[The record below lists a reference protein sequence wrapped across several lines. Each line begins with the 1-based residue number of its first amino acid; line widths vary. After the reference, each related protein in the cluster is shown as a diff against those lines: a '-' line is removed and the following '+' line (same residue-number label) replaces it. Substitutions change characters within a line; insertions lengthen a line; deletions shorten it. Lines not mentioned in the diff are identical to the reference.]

1 MVEQVTACAVRD
13 LSEFSN
19 STAAEED
26 NEPKPIAPVD
36 DVDQCLEAVADLAL
50 DIGYFSDLV
59 AAERRLA
66 MIRAWIERE
75 MARYEDL

>member
-1 MVEQVTACAVRD
+1 MVEPVSVCALREVSEPNFSDDPVSEVAPKAVLPIED
-13 LSEFSN
+13 L
-19 STAAEED
+19 
-26 NEPKPIAPVD
+26 
-36 DVDQCLEAVADLAL
+36 DQCLEAVADLAL

-66 MIRAWIERE
+66 MIRNWIQRE

>member
-1 MVEQVTACAVRD
+1 MVEQFAAVAARD
-13 LSEFSN
+13 LSETSYPKT
-19 STAAEED
+19 SEGET
-26 NEPKPIAPVD
+26 EPKPIAPVD
-36 DVDQCLEAVADLAL
+36 DIDQCLEAVADLAL

-66 MIRAWIERE
+66 MIRAWVQRE

>member
-1 MVEQVTACAVRD
+1 MVEQVAACAVRD
-13 LSEFSN
+13 LSDGSYSN
-19 STAAEED
+19 ESGGEI
-26 NEPKPIAPVD
+26 EPKPVAPID

-66 MIRAWIERE
+66 MIRAWVQRE

>member
-1 MVEQVTACAVRD
+1 MVEHVAACAVRD
-13 LSEFSN
+13 LSETN
-19 STAAEED
+19 YPAAPEGEA
-26 NEPKPIAPVD
+26 EPKPIAPVD
-36 DVDQCLEAVADLAL
+36 DIDQCLEAVADLAL

-66 MIRAWIERE
+66 MIRAWVQRE

>member
-1 MVEQVTACAVRD
+1 MVEQVAACAVRD
-13 LSEFSN
+13 LSDSSYSN
-19 STAAEED
+19 ESRGEV
-26 NEPKPIAPVD
+26 EPQPVAPID
-36 DVDQCLEAVADLAL
+36 DIDQCLEAVADLAL

-66 MIRAWIERE
+66 MIRAWVQRE

>member
-1 MVEQVTACAVRD
+1 MVEQVAAVAARD
-13 LSEFSN
+13 LSETSYP
-19 STAAEED
+19 TAPEGET
-26 NEPKPIAPVD
+26 EPKPIAPVD
-36 DVDQCLEAVADLAL
+36 DIDQCLEAVADLAL

-66 MIRAWIERE
+66 MIRAWVQRE

>member
-1 MVEQVTACAVRD
+1 MGEPVSVCAIRD
-13 LSEFSN
+13 LSNETYTGGS
-19 STAAEED
+19 EREV
-26 NEPKPIAPVD
+26 EPKIVAPID

-59 AAERRLA
+59 LAERRLA
-66 MIRAWIERE
+66 MIRQWLQRE

>member
-1 MVEQVTACAVRD
+1 MA
-13 LSEFSN
+13 
-19 STAAEED
+19 
-26 NEPKPIAPVD
+26 PID
-36 DVDQCLEAVADLAL
+36 DIDQCLEAVADLAL

-66 MIRAWIERE
+66 MIRAWVQRE

>member
-1 MVEQVTACAVRD
+1 MVEQAAACAVRD
-13 LSEFSN
+13 LSETSYP
-19 STAAEED
+19 SAPERDT
-26 NEPKPIAPVD
+26 EPKPIAPVD
-36 DVDQCLEAVADLAL
+36 DIDQCLEAVADLAL

-66 MIRAWIERE
+66 VIRAWIQRE

>member
-1 MVEQVTACAVRD
+1 MVEQVAICAVRD
-13 LSEFSN
+13 LSETSY
-19 STAAEED
+19 STAPEGET
-26 NEPKPIAPVD
+26 EPKPIAPVED
-36 DVDQCLEAVADLAL
+36 IDQCLEAVADLAL

-66 MIRAWIERE
+66 MIRAWVQRE